1 MAKLIWPVLVLAG
14 AALLAT
20 APLTVSG
27 TFDIFSVVRKGVVML
42 LFSSTSEIRDRS
54 ASNVICFPQLSTV
67 LNATSNSTNN
77 TDPVVFNASLNNLA
91 ALMNGFKPLVLVFY
105 NKTVKFTD
113 LASVFL
119 FMIIFSS

>member
-42 LFSSTSEIRDRS
+42 LFSSTYAI
-54 ASNVICFPQLSTV
+54 
-67 LNATSNSTNN
+67 
-77 TDPVVFNASLNNLA
+77 A
-91 ALMNGFKPLVLVFY
+91 APL
-105 NKTVKFTD
+105 T
-113 LASVFL
+113 
-119 FMIIFSS
+119 